1 MSGVRVKLDTL
12 YFCTVLRRAQGESV
26 RFGGFFSWRAQPMP
40 AGLHTVIEL
49 LTFLRL

>member
-26 RFGGFFSWRAQPMP
+26 RFGGFFCL
-40 AGLHTVIEL
+40 AGTADAGWTAHGD
-49 LTFLRL
+49 